1 MSNIGAI
8 GLYPP
13 TINTDTLVFVPSEQE
28 QKYTVY
34 FELSQFN
41 LHSDYNI
48 VQCTVNYQQGGVSAV
63 NNEDDVVK
71 KRYRKTNTILMIK
84 DNNITMDGTY
94 SGHFDISSDDL
105 FGGQWN
111 NGSLYKI
118 QMRIGQVK
126 AEDLDDIND
135 GYGQQDWLNTHN
147 AEFSEWSTMVVIKP
161 INQINV
167 QITSLNYDSA
177 ESGSVNSETT
187 KYFLGNILDF
197 YGNLSDADK
206 REVLSTYRVK
216 LYLRTAEEENL
227 LEDSGLL
234 YANDYSDFYYFRY
247 TFHQELK
254 EEEDYV
260 VIFEFT
266 TENGYNK
273 IIDLKL
279 KCKYAGSKGLLTD
292 LKVIVPDILDDLYG
306 EQGITN
312 RQLIEN
318 IYQAKNTSNEEN
330 DSIIEFPFDK
340 FTTDLDNEEGR
351 ISIKICHTNDFGKI
365 YNGNLMLVRTD
376 NRSNYKHWE
385 DIKIINLVQQ
395 DINDL
400 DIIYDYTVESG
411 IIYSYGLQEIIIKGK
426 DVRGV
431 VEYSRSM
438 VSGEI
443 VYLPSA
449 ITDGNTSA
457 LANTPVIRDFEHS
470 FLLGENGVQLK
481 LKYDNEMN
489 SLKINVN
496 DTKIDTIGNQYPYI
510 LRNGNSYYKTFPIN
524 GLISFTMDDNAL
536 FATEYD
542 IYNEKINKFAGTVVK
557 EDIVKQYYL
566 YNKKKY
572 GYDYETDNASNLG
585 VVVDKN
591 LWQYDYNY
599 EHLFR
604 ERVVKFLT
612 DGKPKLFKSTTEGN
626 VIVRLMD
633 VNTSPKQELGRLIS
647 SFTSTAHE
655 IAEANLKN
663 CLNYKFYN
671 LGQIITDFS
680 IKETKFGQVVLNIS
694 EDSNKDIISAIVDK
708 YTQTIDKN
716 TKATDEN
723 EDENQLYTISI
734 DEIYDITIE
743 FNSIA
748 KDIDGYKIKLYNK
761 NSATP
766 YTTIRVAECP
776 GIYHFDKMIKFN
788 SDNKIEIENIGVEVI
803 VNFLY
808 KSSKTFK
815 DEEYVDKI
823 IIEKRVGQ
831 IYQNILQNNS
841 IINLIKEKH
850 EFTIDTKIQKI
861 LQFTG
866 INIEANPGS
875 LFTIRDKGD
884 EVDTIFE
891 IGPTGNLTLAN
902 VFNIEDI
909 RYYGPEESVDLLIDY
924 YFVTEQIQYQK
935 KKKTGE

>member
-1 MSNIGAI
+1 MSNIGTI

-13 TINTDTLVFVPSEQE
+13 MINTDTLVFVPSESNQIYE
-28 QKYTVY
+28 VH

-41 LHSDYNI
+41 FHSDYNI
-48 VQCTVNYQQGGVSAV
+48 VQCTINYQQGGVSAV
-63 NNEDDVVK
+63 NNQDNLEK
-71 KRYRKTNTILMIK
+71 GRYRKTNTILMTK
-84 DNNITMDGTY
+84 NNIIIDGEY
-94 SGHFDISSDDL
+94 SGHFNISNEDL

-118 QMRIGQVK
+118 QMRVGKVK
-126 AEDLDDIND
+126 PEDLEDINE
-135 GYGQQDWLNTHN
+135 GHGQQDWLNIHN
-147 AEFSEWSTMVVIKP
+147 AEFSEWSTIVVIKP
-161 INQINV
+161 INPIRV
-167 QITSLNYDSA
+167 QIASLNYDSEEK
-177 ESGSVNSETT
+177 ESANSETT
-187 KYFLGNILDF
+187 KQFLGNILDF
-197 YGNLSDADK
+197 YGNFVYNTNDDM
-206 REVLSTYRVK
+206 REILSTYQVQ
-216 LYLRTAEEENL
+216 LYLNDIEKGRIL
-227 LEDSGLL
+227 KEDSGLL
-234 YANDYSDFYYFRY
+234 YANTHYDLSHFKY

-254 EEEDYV
+254 EEEDYIV
-260 VIFEFT
+260 VFEFA
-266 TENGYNK
+266 TENGYKKK
-273 IIDLKL
+273 IELKL

-318 IYQAKNTSNEEN
+318 IYKSKNIGNEEN
-330 DSIIEFPFDK
+330 DSIIDFPFDK

-351 ISIKICHTNDFGKI
+351 ISIKICHTNNFGQI

-411 IIYSYGLQEIIIKGK
+411 IIYSYGLQEIIIKAK
-426 DVRGV
+426 DNNNV
-431 VEYSRSM
+431 VKEYGRSM

-449 ITDGNTSA
+449 MTDGNTSA
-457 LANTPVIRDFEHS
+457 LVNTPVIRDFEHS

-489 SLKINVN
+489 SIKINVS
-496 DTKIDTIGNQYPYI
+496 DAKVDTIGNQYPYI
-510 LRNGNSYYKTFPIN
+510 LRNGNSYYKTFPVN
-524 GLISFTMDDNAL
+524 GLISFNMDDNAL

-542 IYNEKINKFAGTVVK
+542 IYNEKANFTEIIPK

-572 GYDYETDNASNLG
+572 GYDYETDNTSNLG
-585 VVVDKN
+585 VIVDKN

-604 ERVVKFLT
+604 ERVLKFLT
-612 DGKPKLFKSTTEGN
+612 DGKPKLFKSATEGN
-626 VIVRLMD
+626 IIVRLMD

-663 CLNYKFYN
+663 YLNYKFYN
-671 LGQIITDFS
+671 LGQIIADFS
-680 IKETKFGQVVLNIS
+680 IKETKFGQIILNT
-694 EDSNKDIISAIVDK
+694 SNHKDIISAIVDK
-708 YTQTIDKN
+708 YTKTIDK
-716 TKATDEN
+716 E
-723 EDENQLYTISI
+723 YVISI

-743 FNSIA
+743 FNSISNA
-748 KDIDGYKIKLYNK
+748 ADGYKIKLYNA
-761 NSATP
+761 SSGDP
-766 YTTIRVAECP
+766 YTTIRVAEYP
-776 GIYHFDKMIKFN
+776 GIYCFDKMIKFTP
-788 SDNKIEIENIGVEVI
+788 DNKIEIENTEVEVI

-808 KSSKTFK
+808 KSSKKFK
-815 DEEYVDKI
+815 DEEYLDKI
-823 IIEKRVGQ
+823 TIEKRVGQ
-831 IYQNILQNNS
+831 IYQNISQDDS
-841 IINLIKEKH
+841 IINFIKEKH
-850 EFTIDTKIQKI
+850 EFTINKKIQKI

-875 LFTIRDKGD
+875 LFAIRDKGD

-909 RYYGPEESVDLLIDY
+909 RYYGPEKNVDLLMDY
-924 YFVTEQIQYQK
+924 YFVTEQGQYK
-935 KKKTGE
+935 NKIKTGE